1 MSKKILSLI
10 LAGFFVLGFTA
21 CDDDDDEQNLVE
33 IIQSRSELSTLAFLV
48 GFIDAN
54 ADVPSEA
61 QLGNTLS
68 NSLLSYTAFLPN
80 NAAFAELDQN
90 EDGAFD
96 QQDVDILVNAVGVPF
111 RSEQALATALYAL
124 VANHV
129 VSGAVTSDELTDG
142 QELDTLV
149 ELGDLG
155 SNFGLEIV
163 IANDVI
169 DVIPSFT
176 PFVGEVVTANI
187 EASNGVAHIV
197 DSVLM
202 DFDTAELLGLV
213 QP

>member
-61 QLGNTLS
+61 QLGAILS
-68 NSLLSYTAFLPN
+68 GGLLSYTAFLPN
-80 NAAFAELDQN
+80 NEAFAELDQN
-90 EDGAFD
+90 EDGTFD
-96 QQDVDILVNAVGVPF
+96 QADVDILVSIIGVTL
-111 RSEQALATALYAL
+111 RSEEALATALYAL

-129 VSGAVTSDELTDG
+129 VSGSLTSDQLIDG
-142 QELDTLV
+142 QDYDTIA
-149 ELGDLG
+149 ELGDPG
-155 SNFGLEIV
+155 QNFGLT
-163 IANDVI
+163 IAITDGTI
-169 DVIPSFT
+169 DVIPSFSQS
-176 PFVGEVVTANI
+176 PGEVVTADI

-197 DSVLM
+197 DGVLL
-202 DFDTAELLGLV
+202 DFESAAALGLI
-213 QP
+213 QL